1 MQNFFI
7 IDKFSANF
15 ISKQSIPPYYF
26 SSKKLDLKTFGKWY
40 CKQER
45 CKNIITIIF
54 KIFIYPPLQNKL
66 INYISSISTKF
77 KIRLCFNRMLIC
89 DTFVNVDYII
99 TEKEIVRTKNLIIH
113 SDILN
118 NYNVVNDFKT
128 RQPIFI

>member
-1 MQNFFI
+1 MISRTIEKNRNSPNITVISDYDFNF
-7 IDKFSANF
+7 
-15 ISKQSIPPYYF
+15 
-26 SSKKLDLKTFGKWY
+26 
-40 CKQER
+40 
-45 CKNIITIIF
+45 
-54 KIFIYPPLQNKL
+54 
-66 INYISSISTKF
+66 
-77 KIRLCFNRMLIC
+77 RLCFNRMLIC